1 MSEIPPLPPQAA
13 PKKKKAKGYLDPKL
27 VRGIAFY
34 VISGCVI
41 FSILVSILRIW
52 DFTKGDV
59 LWRLIATFVVVGVGM
74 AIFTFVNEVFAPR
87 DEDQ

>member
-13 PKKKKAKGYLDPKL
+13 PKKKKPKGYLDPKL

-34 VISGCVI
+34 VISTCVV
-41 FSILVSILRIW
+41 FSILVSILSIW
-52 DFTKGDV
+52 DFTKGEV
-59 LWRLIATFVVVGVGM
+59 LWRLIATFIVVGGGTGVF
-74 AIFTFVNEVFAPR
+74 AIVNAIFAPR